1 MSYQMNVES
10 RTLPELFWY
19 FGKIL
24 GPEKKFY
31 LTAIVYGVGISLL
44 SLATPVSVQMLV
56 NTIVNTGLTTPL
68 VVLSLTLFALL
79 LIAVGLNAMRI
90 YIVDVFGRR
99 FYARMV
105 SEIALRATYALNP
118 YFEDDG
124 KSPLFNRYFDILIV
138 MKRVPYLL
146 VGGFSIVLQAI
157 FGFILVSMYHPFFL
171 IFNMTIVLLIW
182 LTWRIWGRPAI
193 NSALEL
199 SHKKHAA
206 AAWIEGL
213 GASNGYFKTRGHIHT
228 AMEQTDRV
236 TADYMNKHIA
246 HFRNHFAQTVCFLL
260 IYAAASAALLGLGG
274 WLVIQGELSIGQLVA
289 AELVLSV
296 VFYGLSQSGTYL
308 TYFYDLCAA
317 VEELSFFYDIEQE
330 EVVGEDE
337 PISGDSA
344 LKFVEARGDAA
355 GISAS
360 LSFEV
365 PSGARVLAQP
375 QHYAIQRICT
385 NLLKRHDDPA
395 GGYISLGG
403 TDIHWVK
410 PHILRREVIVLD
422 RPSSIQGTIQEF
434 LRMSSDTATGEDV
447 MAALRTVGLDRTLS
461 RLKKGLHTS
470 LARTGWPLSIP
481 EVMELQLAAAMIAR
495 PKVLVLNQ
503 LYDVMLEASL
513 QRSLDALQEQ
523 AGTTVIYFSN
533 RRSEVGASHFLYMG
547 AEEQHFCPSLD
558 QLWQMSASHS
568 TDNLPPAPA
577 SPGAADEPAIRGL
590 SNA

>member
-1 MSYQMNVES
+1 MSYHMNVET

-31 LTAIVYGVGISLL
+31 QTAIVYGVGISLL

-68 VVLSLTLFALL
+68 IVLSLTLFALL
-79 LIAVGLNAMRI
+79 LVAVGLNAMRI

-105 SEIALRATYALNP
+105 SEIALRSTYALNP
-118 YFEDDG
+118 YFDDSG

-146 VGGFSIVLQAI
+146 VGGFSIMLQAI

-171 IFNMTIVLLIW
+171 IFNLLIVLLVW
-182 LTWRIWGRPAI
+182 LTWRIWGRAAI

-228 AMEQTDRV
+228 AMKRTDKV
-236 TADYMNKHIA
+236 TADYMDKHVT

-260 IYAAASAALLGLGG
+260 IYASASAALLGLGG

-317 VEELSFFYDIEQE
+317 VEELSLFYDIEQE
-330 EVVGEDE
+330 DVVGEDQ
-337 PISGDSA
+337 PLTGDSA
-344 LKFVEARGDAA
+344 LQFVEARGNAA
-355 GISAS
+355 GISAT
-360 LSFEV
+360 LSFAV
-365 PSGARVLAQP
+365 PAGARVIAQP

-385 NLLKRHDDPA
+385 NFLRRHDDPT

-410 PHILRREVIVLD
+410 AHILRSEVIVLD

-447 MAALRTVGLDRTLS
+447 MEALRTVGLDRTLS
-461 RLKKGLHTS
+461 QLDKGMYTS
-470 LARTGWPLSIP
+470 LASTGWPLSIP
-481 EVMELQLAAAMIAR
+481 EVMELQLAAAIIAR
-495 PKVLVLNQ
+495 PKVLILNQ
-503 LYDVMLEASL
+503 LYDVMLESSL
-513 QRSLDALQEQ
+513 RRSLDMLQER

-533 RRSEVGASHFLYMG
+533 RRSDVGASHFLYVG
-547 AEEQHFCPSLD
+547 AQEQRFCPSLD
-558 QLWQMSASHS
+558 QLWQMNASH
-568 TDNLPPAPA
+568 
-577 SPGAADEPAIRGL
+577 AADSLPHVPSAPDATDDHTITGL